1 MTSLL
6 NNRGLNKGELA
17 VAVEMEITHEL
28 EVIRYAITSES
39 ERVGAVSSTDDTRG
53 VVLRLATLRGRESA
67 LVRILNFMAMNL
79 KKEGK

>member
-6 NNRGLNKGELA
+6 NNKGLNKGELA

-28 EVIRYAITSES
+28 EEVRKSITSEKES
-39 ERVGAVSSTDDTRG
+39 VDEVSTDGNRG

-67 LVRILNFMAMNL
+67 LVRILNFMSMNL
-79 KKEGK
+79 KKEGKK

>member
-28 EVIRYAITSES
+28 EEIRNAITSER
-39 ERVGAVSSTDDTRG
+39 ERVDAVSSTDGNRG